1 MSSWFSVDSL
11 IELMLGISLSAACG
25 FRVFVPLLVMSAAA
39 VLGQVDLPS
48 NLDWVESQQ
57 ALVLFAIA
65 SVIEIVGYY
74 IPWFDSILEVVALP
88 AAVIAGTIVTASTA
102 PEQMN
107 PLVQWTLAFFA
118 GGGIAGVTR
127 GMNWFLRIISTA
139 VSAGLTNPVLATLE
153 LAIALLLTGLA
164 LTMPL
169 LGGVVIGSIWIA
181 AIRKIR
187 QFRAGRKPD
196 PHQPD
201 AVA

>member
-1 MSSWFSVDSL
+1 MSSWFSVDSF

-25 FRVFVPLLVMSAAA
+25 FRVFVPLLVISAAA
-39 VLGQVDLPS
+39 VLGHVDLPS

-65 SVIEIVGYY
+65 SVIEVVGYY

-118 GGGIAGVTR
+118 GGGIAGATR
-127 GMNWFLRIISTA
+127 SMNWFLRIMSTA

-164 LTMPL
+164 LTVPL
-169 LGGVVIGSIWIA
+169 LGGVVIGGIWIA
-181 AIRKIR
+181 VIRKIR
-187 QFRAGRKPD
+187 QFRAGRKPNPD
-196 PHQPD
+196 QPD